1 MDKKA
6 HGMPLDQKQ
15 ERAQRRRN
23 KQSSTPKAIDGEDN
37 DSSLSKVLRHRYSWS
52 IEACFGLKLLMSDLP
67 AAILIDSV
75 KALGRI
81 CEGIGIAL

>member
-1 MDKKA
+1 MGKIMIHPSVK
-6 HGMPLDQKQ
+6 
-15 ERAQRRRN
+15 
-23 KQSSTPKAIDGEDN
+23 SCVID
-37 DSSLSKVLRHRYSWS
+37 
-52 IEACFGLKLLMSDLP
+52 IEGTLILGFGLKLLMSDLP